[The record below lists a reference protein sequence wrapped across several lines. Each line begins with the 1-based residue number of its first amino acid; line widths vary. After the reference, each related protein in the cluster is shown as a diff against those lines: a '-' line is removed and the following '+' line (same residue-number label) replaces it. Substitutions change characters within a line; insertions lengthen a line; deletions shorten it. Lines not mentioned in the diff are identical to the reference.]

1 MQTKLGKNKGLE
13 RSRIWIEGK
22 RLTDS
27 GFHRGEYYIAEFLLT
42 KISEYRL
49 KDYEGD
55 ALILSLID
63 DDTVIDFGE
72 IQPRKVSGKGDHPI
86 IDITGKTVK
95 EFFDGSEY
103 VEVDYK
109 KGVIVIRGVK

>member
-1 MQTKLGKNKGLE
+1 MKTKLGKNKGLE

-27 GFHRGEYYIAEFLLT
+27 GFHRGEYYIAE
-42 KISEYRL
+42 
-49 KDYEGD
+49 YEGD
-55 ALILSLID
+55 TLILSLID
-63 DDTVIDFGE
+63 DDTVIDFGA

-86 IDITGKTVK
+86 IDITGKAVK

>member
-1 MQTKLGKNKGLE
+1 MKTKLGKNKGLE
-13 RSRIWIEGK
+13 RSRIWIEGT
-22 RLTDS
+22 RLTDA
-27 GFHRGEYYIAEFLLT
+27 GFHRGEYYLAE
-42 KISEYRL
+42 
-49 KDYEGD
+49 YEGD

-63 DDTVIDFGE
+63 DETVIDFGA

-86 IDITGKTVK
+86 IDITGKAVK

-103 VEVDYK
+103 VEVDYE

>member
-1 MQTKLGKNKGLE
+1 MKTKLGKNKGLE

-22 RLTDS
+22 RLTEA
-27 GFHRGEYYIAEFLLT
+27 GFHRGEYYIAEFGGFYAT
-42 KISEYRL
+42 PEEA
-49 KDYEGD
+49 DYSDG
-55 ALILSLID
+55 LVLSLID
-63 DDTVIDFGE
+63 DETVIDFGA